1 MRSVEV
7 KVDDGAWRPAAM
19 DSSNTKYSWKLFS
32 YMWNGATPGEHT
44 LVSRVT
50 DENGNVQRES
60 LTLQE
65 GLKKAFQH
73 LQSNQKNYRREIHPA
88 HGRENAPDRLQQR
101 FGKPVYNLDSRIVI
115 WELEPREY
123 DRDENDQ

>member
-1 MRSVEV
+1 MLAPWPIGDKRTCRSDLCNNAIYEHRSFKQGPVGR
-7 KVDDGAWRPAAM
+7 GA
-19 DSSNTKYSWKLFS
+19 
-32 YMWNGATPGEHT
+32 GEGKF
-44 LVSRVT
+44 RY
-50 DENGNVQRES
+50 GRE
-60 LTLQE
+60 TLQE

-101 FGKPVYNLDSRIVI
+101 FGKAVDKPDSRIVI